1 MMWPGAI
8 ASTSEN
14 NIVDL
19 EYVMA
24 WFNRLF
30 GGDKKE
36 EEAQA
41 AVPEAVAAGEEI
53 PAERV
58 GPDGS
63 YDQSGLAKRVAQ
75 AFDMDGDVADIETVW
90 VAQAG
95 SKVVLKGKVDNADQ
109 LNRLVEIANGVNGA
123 SAVDSQQ
130 VEVG

>member
-1 MMWPGAI
+1 
-8 ASTSEN
+8 
-14 NIVDL
+14 
-19 EYVMA
+19 MA

-36 EEAQA
+36 EAQA
-41 AVPEAVAAGEEI
+41 AVPEEVAAGGEV
-53 PAERV
+53 PAERM

-75 AFDMDGDVADIETVW
+75 AFDMDGEVADIETVW
-90 VAQAG
+90 VAQTG
-95 SKVVLKGKVDNADQ
+95 SQVVLKGKVATSDQ

-130 VEVG
+130 VEVTG